1 MPDFNSPCDSK
12 HSSGSESEDYKPI
25 VVSEKSC
32 GDSPTVS
39 STVTASHQDSSWSPL
54 SQRTPYHHQSAGA
67 APVGFGFQYT
77 TCVDFN
83 MSMYPHA
90 QREPVEQRYEA
101 AAKLLFMSVKWARN
115 IPSFLSLSF
124 RDQANRKTLSVRSA
138 MWKRNR
144 EKLVMNIVI
153 KHVRNQARTQALGP
167 GARAPPAGCQVMI
180 F

>member
-12 HSSGSESEDYKPI
+12 HSSGSESEDYKSI
-25 VVSEKSC
+25 VVSEKSR

-153 KHVRNQARTQALGP
+153 KHVRNSA
-167 GARAPPAGCQVMI
+167 I
-180 F
+180 NS